1 MTVTDRAGNATPVAL
16 SLPAV
21 VKGDQTLVGFVY
33 GASSVLFTDT
43 PPAVTAPG
51 GVKTSLSYA
60 TASTGVC
67 GVNANTGALN
77 FVGLGDCVVT
87 ATAAATGN
95 YNAASVMFT
104 VTVGSAGVLALNV
117 SAVATDNV
125 VNIAEKAAGFSV
137 AGNTGDQDGVTV
149 SLPFGIAVLTATSAA
164 DGTWSAA
171 VPPNAAY
178 LTEPG
183 VVLTAGAT
191 KTGYTAAADVVRTVT
206 VDLTAPSVSYT
217 PPRGLQVDHELLP
230 PVSPETA
237 DTDVASYADTDM
249 GLPVGLEIDE
259 VTGVIS
265 GTPTKAGVNT
275 TVTVT
280 VTDDAGNPTGV
291 SVRLP
296 QVFKGNQRLTGFAY
310 SAASVVY
317 GQTVPTVIPPTG
329 AKTTLSYAATPP
341 EVCTVTA
348 GDGALTLVEV
358 GECEI
363 TVIARLT
370 LDYREGRAEFTVNVL
385 PAGTLVLNV
394 PAVAR
399 DDVVNIAEKAAGF
412 VLGGDTGADDG
423 ATVSVSLGSGS
434 LSATSGGGGAWSV
447 DVPAAAAY
455 LAEPSVALT
464 VTARKTGLTAAMD
477 VVRTLTVDLVAPAAS
492 YTAPGTLQVGV
503 ALAPL
508 NPATTDTDVAS
519 YAAVGLP
526 EGIEINPGT
535 GVISGTP
542 TTPASAA
549 VTVTVTVTDDAGNP
563 TEVLIPF
570 SVVLKGDQPLSGFAY
585 SATSGVFGQPPPTV
599 TPPTGAVTALVYAA
613 VPEGVCG
620 VDSGTGALS
629 LVEVGE
635 CVITVT
641 AVDTAAYNEAAATS
655 TVTVLPA
662 GTLVVNVSPVTG
674 DDVVNIAE
682 KAAGFTI
689 SGNTGGQDGVA
700 VTLSFG
706 SGSLSA
712 TSGAD
717 GTWSVDGGAAY
728 VTEPSVT
735 LTAST
740 RKVGYT
746 SSSDLVRTVTVDLT
760 APVVE
765 YVVSSLKVGEPI
777 ARMRPVDPSSDI
789 ESYGVDRLPAGLEV
803 AEVAGVISG
812 TPTTGGVAVT
822 TTVRVT
828 DEAGNETELVI
839 RFPAIAQGDQVLSAF
854 AYSAETVVFG
864 QAAPE
869 VTAPQGAATSLSYS
883 AAPADVCSVEAETG
897 VLTLIAPGECATTVT
912 AAETED
918 YNQADESFT
927 VTVLSAG
934 RLALNLD
941 AVAGDNVVNGAE
953 RTAGFA
959 VSGDTG
965 IEAEVTVTVT
975 VGIGSESLSATSDA
989 QGQWS
994 VAVAAEAGY
1003 LNEPSVVV
1011 TVSASKVGLTAA
1023 SDVERTVAVDLTA
1036 PEVSYAAPDALQVGV
1051 EMAEAAPA
1059 STHTDIASYA
1069 APDLPAGLEIDEVT
1083 GVISGTPAAA
1093 GSAATVAVTVADRAG
1108 NETEAS
1114 IGFPAVAKGE
1124 RTLRGFAYSSS
1135 ATVFGRR
1142 VPTVTPPTVTGPG
1155 GEESALSYA
1164 AAPAEVCRVEAA
1176 TGELTLVGPGECVV
1190 TVTAAATDDYN
1201 EAGATFTVTVT
1212 AAGTLAL
1219 NVAAVAGDNAVNRAE
1234 QAAGFAVSG
1243 DSGIEAGVA
1252 VTVRLGTGTLEATSD
1267 ARGAWSVDVP
1277 AGAAY
1282 LSEPSVALR
1291 VSAVKSG
1298 FAAATDVVRTVTVD
1312 LTAPAVSYAAPSAL
1326 YPGVPEV
1333 MNPVSTDTDIAS
1345 YAAEGLPAGFD
1356 IDESTGV
1363 ISGTAPAVSPTATAT
1378 VTVTD
1383 RAGNESEF
1391 AVAFPAVTAL
1401 PEGTLLLSVAP
1412 VAGNDV
1418 VDGAEKA
1425 AGFAVSGRTGIE
1437 AGVAVTVRIGN
1448 EILRAT
1454 SGADGSWSV
1463 EIPANAGYVTE
1474 PSVTVTVSAGK
1485 DGQTP
1490 PADVVRTVT
1499 VNLTAPAA
1507 TRVRTVAVAPP
1518 AGGDGWQ
1525 PGESVEVRVT
1535 FSRVVTVDTSGGR
1548 PWVRVVLSNGGP
1560 AGSASLTASGYR
1572 GSLARPV
1579 AAAEVERR
1587 ALYVRGSGTTVLT
1600 FAYELVE
1607 ADGRVSSVAVPRDA
1621 VMLGGGM
1628 IRDAAGAE
1636 VEVGHEGTT
1645 STDVLPEETVSVL
1658 RVADARAPEGGTLS
1672 FRVTLSPS
1680 SSSAVT
1686 VEWATRDGTASSGA
1700 DYAAGSGVLEFVPG
1714 ETVKRVLVG
1723 VWADDDVDGVE
1734 TLTVVLS
1741 NATGAEIADGEGR
1754 GTIVSA
1760 DGTPR
1765 GWAGRFGRTAAG
1777 QVLEAVKGQLA
1788 AARRTGF
1795 EGRLAGRGIGVAG
1808 DAAWGSGEHAGT
1820 PARRPWGGD
1829 GATGAKRGWTADGP
1843 GLTPFPG
1850 VVEGLG
1856 PGPWSWREVTGR
1868 DLLMGTSF
1876 AMSGGTAAGGISSL
1890 WGRGV
1895 LSRFKGVADD
1905 VALDGEVASG
1915 MLGVDWSKG
1924 PWTTGILL
1932 SYARGEGDYSSP
1944 QGGGAVESTLSG
1956 LYPYGRYRLTRRLS
1970 LWGVAGHG
1978 SGETRFMAEGA
1989 ADEVAADLNLDMV
2002 AGGGS
2007 GLVLT
2012 PGASGGLEL
2021 AVKAEAMAVRT
2032 KTAPVPAMVLAE
2044 KARTMRVGF
2053 GLEGKWHGFEMA
2065 GGPWTPMLEIAV
2077 RQDGGDAETGFGA
2090 DIGAGLSWAAA
2101 EHGLEVELRAR
2112 QMLVHEDKSLRDYG
2126 FTASLTWDRERSSDR
2141 GPSFT
2146 LRQTVGANDADGMEA
2161 LLSRETLA
2169 GFAAAG
2175 NDPGRRLEARLG
2187 YGLPAFGGS
2196 FTVAP
2201 EIGFALTDSDR
2212 EYSLGW
2218 RLSSTASR
2226 LASVLLDLEGTR
2238 RESVNDGREL
2248 EYGVGLKLQLRW

>member
-1 MTVTDRAGNATPVAL
+1 MITVT
-16 SLPAV
+16 
-21 VKGDQTLVGFVY
+21 
-33 GASSVLFTDT
+33 
-43 PPAVTAPG
+43 
-51 GVKTSLSYA
+51 
-60 TASTGVC
+60 
-67 GVNANTGALN
+67 
-77 FVGLGDCVVT
+77 
-87 ATAAATGN
+87 AA
-95 YNAASVMFT
+95 
-104 VTVGSAGVLALNV
+104 
-117 SAVATDNV
+117 
-125 VNIAEKAAGFSV
+125 
-137 AGNTGDQDGVTV
+137 
-149 SLPFGIAVLTATSAA
+149 
-164 DGTWSAA
+164 
-171 VPPNAAY
+171 
-178 LTEPG
+178 
-183 VVLTAGAT
+183 
-191 KTGYTAAADVVRTVT
+191 
-206 VDLTAPSVSYT
+206 
-217 PPRGLQVDHELLP
+217 
-230 PVSPETA
+230 
-237 DTDVASYADTDM
+237 
-249 GLPVGLEIDE
+249 
-259 VTGVIS
+259 
-265 GTPTKAGVNT
+265 
-275 TVTVT
+275 
-280 VTDDAGNPTGV
+280 VTDDY
-291 SVRLP
+291 RDD
-296 QVFKGNQRLTGFAY
+296 
-310 SAASVVY
+310 SA
-317 GQTVPTVIPPTG
+317 T
-329 AKTTLSYAATPP
+329 
-341 EVCTVTA
+341 
-348 GDGALTLVEV
+348 
-358 GECEI
+358 
-363 TVIARLT
+363 
-370 LDYREGRAEFTVNVL
+370 FTVNVL

-394 PAVAR
+394 PAVTG

-412 VLGGDTGADDG
+412 ALGGDTGADDG
-423 ATVSVSLGSGS
+423 ATVSVSLGSQS

-477 VVRTLTVDLVAPAAS
+477 VVRTVTVDLVAPAAS

-635 CVITVT
+635 CVITAT
-641 AVDTAAYNEAAATS
+641 AVDTAAYNEATATS

-717 GTWSVDGGAAY
+717 GTWSVDVPVGAAY

-765 YVVSSLKVGEPI
+765 YVVPSLKVGEPI

-1093 GSAATVAVTVADRAG
+1093 ESAATVAVTVADRAG

-1176 TGELTLVGPGECVV
+1176 TGELTLVGPGQCVV

-1645 STDVLPEETVSVL
+1645 STDVLPEETISVL

-1788 AARRTGF
+1788 AARRRGF

-2032 KTAPVPAMVLAE
+2032 KTALVPDVVLAE